1 MTPRIIAVG
10 EELPALDDVNPPSSA
25 SRPAKA
31 KGKHGSGKRRSV
43 ERFATL
49 NAFVDFSMAPLK
61 PSERAAWLVLWR
73 DTKPDGIARTSG
85 RDLARRCGICE
96 RSARYAIK
104 SLERRGLL
112 RIVRR
117 GGLRAGPSSYR
128 VIALE
133 PAPPACK
140 PLPTARGNGAADT
153 AATGC
158 THPIRD
164 HDGRPPLAAATAGK
178 RKY

>member
-1 MTPRIIAVG
+1 MTPRILAVG
-10 EELPALDDVNPPSSA
+10 EELPALDESSPRHA
-25 SRPAKA
+25 AERPAKA
-31 KGKHGSGKRRSV
+31 KEKRRRDNRRTA

-49 NAFVDFSMAPLK
+49 NAFVDFSMATLK

-73 DTKPDGIARTSG
+73 DTKPNGVARTSG

-96 RSARYAIK
+96 RSARYAIAA
-104 SLERRGLL
+104 LERRGLL

-117 GGLRAGPSSYR
+117 GGLRSGPSSYR
-128 VIALE
+128 VFALE
-133 PAPPACK
+133 SAQPACN
-140 PLPTARGNGAADT
+140 PLPVAYGNGAAGT

-164 HDGRPPLAAATAGK
+164 HAGGPPLDAATADNC
-178 RKY
+178 